1 MDWRER
7 ITLDPHVLE
16 GKPVIKATRIC
27 VELVI
32 ELLGN
37 DWAEEEILESYPHLT
52 REHIKACLENASYV
66 LHAEKV

>member
-7 ITLDPHVLE
+7 ITLDPLVLV
-16 GKPVIKATRIC
+16 GKPVIKGTRIS

-37 DWAEEEILESYPHLT
+37 GWSEEEILDSYPHLH
-52 REHIKACLENASYV
+52 REDIKACLQYASYV